1 MVSLKT
7 VNERDAIEAGVAT
20 NVRSPLFWMVVVALA
35 LRLAVVAFLY
45 PERLNPD
52 RDHWRFAGETGRIA
66 QSIVE
71 GRGFSSP
78 FQGLTGP
85 TAVMPPIY
93 PSLLAGVF
101 RLFGTYTKA
110 SALVMLSLDSLF
122 SALTCIPVFLI
133 AQKSFGGRTAVW
145 AGWTWTFFPYAI
157 YFSADFIWVTTL
169 ATLMLALLFLAA
181 LHLEDSARV
190 STRISSTWIGFG
202 VLAGIGA
209 LVDPVVLSVMPLLAL
224 WMCYRLLQKKQRW
237 FVPAL
242 AMTLAFGATVSP
254 WMIRNYRVFH
264 TVVPFRDNFGL
275 ELYVGNNGNTWHFA
289 PGGFHPS
296 STDREMS
303 EYAEMGELAYMRHKQ
318 AQAVALIKTHPGDF
332 AVLSLRRAVYMWTNF
347 WSFSRRYLEAEPLDP
362 PNIFLCTALT
372 VLALAGLRRAFQRGA
387 STGMPY
393 AIALFFF
400 PVVYYVTHPQDY
412 YRRPIDPIFVVLTA
426 YAVTSWM
433 RHPARRAPSHVQTQP
448 VISSAIDPTTS
459 RLPAIS
465 NE

>member
-7 VNERDAIEAGVAT
+7 VTEQDVVQAGVAA
-20 NVRSPLFWMVVVALA
+20 NVRSSLFWVVVVALA
-35 LRLAVVAFLY
+35 LRLAVVGFLY
-45 PERLNPD
+45 PERLNPE

-78 FQGLTGP
+78 FQGSTGP
-85 TAVMPPIY
+85 TAIMPPIY

-101 RLFGTYTKA
+101 RLFGIYTKA
-110 SALVMLSLDSLF
+110 SALAMLSLDSLF

-145 AGWTWTFFPYAI
+145 AGWAWAFFPYAI

-190 STRISSTWIGFG
+190 STWIGFG
-202 VLAGIGA
+202 VLAGVGA
-209 LVDPVVLSVMPLLAL
+209 LVDPVVLSVIPLLVL
-224 WMCYRLLQKKQRW
+224 WICYRRLQNKQRW

-242 AMTLAFGATVSP
+242 VAALAFGVTVSP

-264 TVVPFRDNFGL
+264 TFVPFRDNFGL

-289 PGGFHPS
+289 PDGFHPS
-296 STDREMS
+296 STEREMN
-303 EYAEMGELAYMRHKQ
+303 EYAQIGELAYMRHKQ
-318 AQAVALIKTHPGDF
+318 AQAVALIKPHPGDF
-332 AVLSLRRAVYMWTNF
+332 AVLSLRRALYMWTNF
-347 WSFSRRYLEAEPLDP
+347 WSFGSRYLEAEPLDP
-362 PNIFLCTALT
+362 PNIFLCTTLT
-372 VLALAGLRRAFQRGA
+372 VLALAGLRLAFQRDA

-400 PVVYYVTHPQDY
+400 PMVYYVTHPQDY
-412 YRRPIDPIFVVLTA
+412 YRRPVDPIFVVLAA

-433 RHPARRAPSHVQTQP
+433 QNRTRIAPSQLRAQS
-448 VISSAIDPTTS
+448 VIGSASDPTTL
-459 RLPAIS
+459 RQPTRS

>member
-1 MVSLKT
+1 MLVSGWSSGSILRLERMVSLKT
-7 VNERDAIEAGVAT
+7 VPEHNAIEAGVAIH
-20 NVRSPLFWMVVVALA
+20 VRRSLFWMVVVALA

-66 QSIVE
+66 RSIVE

-78 FQGLTGP
+78 FRGSTGP
-85 TAVMPPIY
+85 TAIMPPIY
-93 PSLLAGVF
+93 PSLLAGIF
-101 RLFGTYTKA
+101 RLFGIYTKA
-110 SALVMLSLDSLF
+110 SALVILSLDSLF
-122 SALTCIPVFLI
+122 SALTCIAVFLI
-133 AQKSFGGRTAVW
+133 AQRSFGGRTAAW
-145 AGWTWTFFPYAI
+145 AGWVWAFFPYAI

-181 LHLEDSARV
+181 LHLEDS
-190 STRISSTWIGFG
+190 TRAPFWIGCG

-209 LVDPVVLSVMPLLAL
+209 LVDPIVLSVVPLLVL
-224 WMCYRLLQKKQRW
+224 WMCYRRHQKKQCW

-242 AMTLAFGATVSP
+242 AVALAFGATVAP

-264 TVVPFRDNFGL
+264 AFVPFRDNFGL
-275 ELYVGNNGNTWHFA
+275 ELYVGNNGSTWHFA

-296 STDREMS
+296 TTDREMN
-303 EYAEMGELAYMRHKQ
+303 EYAQVGELAYMRHKQ
-318 AQAVALIKTHPGDF
+318 AQAVALIKAHPGDF
-332 AVLSLRRAVYMWTNF
+332 AELSLRRVLYMWTNF

-372 VLALAGLRRAFQRGA
+372 VLALEGLRRMFQRGA
-387 STGMPY
+387 GVALPY

-400 PVVYYVTHPQDY
+400 PMVYYVTHPQDY
-412 YRRPIDPIFVVLTA
+412 YRRPIDPICVVLAA

-433 RHPARRAPSHVQTQP
+433 QDRARPALIQLQSHPVM
-448 VISSAIDPTTS
+448 SSQLTP
-459 RLPAIS
+459 
-465 NE
+465 